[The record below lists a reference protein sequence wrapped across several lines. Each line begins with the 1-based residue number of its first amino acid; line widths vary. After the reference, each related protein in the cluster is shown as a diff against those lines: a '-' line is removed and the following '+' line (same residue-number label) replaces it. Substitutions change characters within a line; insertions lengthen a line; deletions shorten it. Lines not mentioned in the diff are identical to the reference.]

1 MFFRGQN
8 PITIVAVSEGV
19 IGTLDFEKLVDF
31 RVYFS
36 QTSLDNKIDKTL
48 KIKVINIWAIW
59 NMYEITF
66 VFFIVM
72 FLMAMLE

>member
-36 QTSLDNKIDKTL
+36 QTSLDSKIDKTL
-48 KIKVINIWAIW
+48 KIKVIDNWAIW

-72 FLMAMLE
+72 FLMAKLE